1 MHLLTVFL
9 TGLFAGGV
17 SCAAVQGG
25 LLAGLVTRQKATAAT
40 TGPATGSAAKSNG
53 KLSTLTATPTSSWRT
68 QLGDDLAPVG
78 GFLAGKLVSYTLV
91 GGMLG
96 ALGTLIALSPHT
108 RAVVQVL
115 AGLLII
121 AFGLAQLDVPGF
133 RGFTLTPPESWI
145 RFLRGRARSSSAIAP
160 AVLGF
165 AAILVPCGVTLSVM
179 ALAMTSGS
187 AWAGAAIMAVF
198 VVGTAP
204 LFTLIGYA
212 ANKAAT
218 AWKGRLAAATGI
230 VVLLSGLYALN
241 GGLTLMDSP
250 FAAKNLTA
258 TLGIGQP
265 AIPDS
270 STVTMQNGAQTGVIT
285 VSPGRYSPA
294 NLAIKAGVPT
304 TLVFRSENA
313 AGCVAA
319 LVIPSLGVQT
329 VLPENGDSKID
340 LGAPQAGRID
350 YSCAMGMYSGTIT
363 VS

>member
-1 MHLLTVFL
+1 
-9 TGLFAGGV
+9 
-17 SCAAVQGG
+17 
-25 LLAGLVTRQKATAAT
+25 
-40 TGPATGSAAKSNG
+40 
-53 KLSTLTATPTSSWRT
+53 
-68 QLGDDLAPVG
+68 VG
-78 GFLAGKLVSYTLV
+78 GFLAGKLVSYTLA
-91 GGMLG
+91 GGLLG

-121 AFGLAQLDVPGF
+121 AFGLAQLEVPGF
-133 RGFTLTPPESWI
+133 RGFTVTPPESWI
-145 RFLRGRARSSSAIAP
+145 RFLRGRARSGSAIAP
-160 AVLGF
+160 AILGF

-187 AWAGAAIMAVF
+187 AWAGAATMAVF

-218 AWKGRLAAATGI
+218 AWKGRLATATGI
-230 VVLLSGLYALN
+230 VVLISGLYALN

-250 FAAKNLTA
+250 FAAKNLRA
-258 TLGIGQP
+258 AFGGEP
-265 AIPDS
+265 AIADS
-270 STVTMQNGAQTGVIT
+270 STVTVANGQQTGVIT
-285 VSPGRYSPA
+285 VTSGRYSPA

-313 AGCVAA
+313 YGCVAA
-319 LVIPSLGVQT
+319 LVIPSLGVQE

-340 LGAPQAGRID
+340 LGTPQAGRID
-350 YSCAMGMYSGTIT
+350 YSCAMGMYSGIIT

>member
-1 MHLLTVFL
+1 MNLLAVFL
-9 TGLFAGGV
+9 TGLLAGGV

-25 LLAGLVTRQKATAAT
+25 LLAGLVTRQKVTAV
-40 TGPATGSAAKSNG
+40 ATGSATG
-53 KLSTLTATPTSSWRT
+53 STSASKGSASTTTTPGSTGWRA

-91 GGMLG
+91 GGLLG
-96 ALGTLIALSPHT
+96 ALGTLIALSSHT

-121 AFGLAQLDVPGF
+121 AFGLAQLEVPGF
-133 RGFTLTPPESWI
+133 RGFTLTPPDSWI

-160 AVLGF
+160 AILGF

-187 AWAGAAIMAVF
+187 IWAGAAAMAVF

-250 FAAKNLTA
+250 FAAKNLRA
-258 TLGIGQP
+258 ALGGEP
-265 AIPDS
+265 AVADA
-270 STVTMQNGAQTGVIT
+270 STVTVADGQQTGVIT

-319 LVIPSLGVQT
+319 LVIPDLGIQT
-329 VLPENGDSKID
+329 VLPENGDSKVD
-340 LGAPQAGRID
+340 LGTQKPGRID

-363 VS
+363 IS

>member
-1 MHLLTVFL
+1 MNLLAVFL
-9 TGLFAGGV
+9 TGLLAGGV

-25 LLAGLVTRQKATAAT
+25 LLAGLVTRQKASAARS
-40 TGPATGSAAKSNG
+40 GSATGSVAATKGNSSEAAG
-53 KLSTLTATPTSSWRT
+53 PVATWRA

-78 GFLAGKLVSYTLV
+78 GFLAGKLVSHTLA
-91 GGMLG
+91 GALLG

-108 RAVVQVL
+108 RAIVQVL

-121 AFGLAQLDVPGF
+121 VFGLAQLEVPGF

-145 RFLRGRARSSSAIAP
+145 RFLRGQARSGSAIAP
-160 AVLGF
+160 AILGF

-187 AWAGAAIMAVF
+187 PWAGAATMAVF
-198 VVGTAP
+198 VLGTAP
-204 LFTLIGYA
+204 LFALIGYA

-218 AWKGRLAAATGI
+218 AWRGRLATATGI
-230 VVLLSGLYALN
+230 VVLISGLYALN

-250 FAAKNLTA
+250 FAASTLRA
-258 TLGIGQP
+258 TFGGEP
-265 AIPDS
+265 AAADT
-270 STVTMQNGAQTGVIT
+270 STVTVANGQQTGVIT
-285 VSPGRYSPA
+285 VTPGRYSPA
-294 NLAIKAGVPT
+294 NLALKAGVPT

-313 AGCVAA
+313 RGCVAA

-329 VLPENGDSKID
+329 LLPENGDSKVD
-340 LGAPQAGRID
+340 LGTPRAGRID
-350 YSCAMGMYSGTIT
+350 YSCSMGMYSGTIT